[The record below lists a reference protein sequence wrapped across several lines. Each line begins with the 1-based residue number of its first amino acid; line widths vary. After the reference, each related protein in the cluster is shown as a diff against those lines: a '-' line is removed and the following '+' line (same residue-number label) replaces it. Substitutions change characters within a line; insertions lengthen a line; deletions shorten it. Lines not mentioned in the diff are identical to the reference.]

1 MTPDDLT
8 AHWITGSAAAAALGL
23 RPSAIF
29 WQRKKQR
36 VRFVLLPPKT
46 YLYNRAD
53 IEAFKETRN
62 AAPNNPT

>member
-29 WQRKKQR
+29 WQREKQR

-46 YLYNRAD
+46 YLYWKPD
-53 IEAFKETRN
+53 IQALKKIRTEKAQ
-62 AAPNNPT
+62 